1 MQLDPSKY
9 GGMVSGFSK
18 VIAEE
23 GAGALL
29 TGLGPTAVGYF
40 IQGWFKFGGVE
51 YFKINAAQSMTER
64 EAWNN
69 RNTIYLGSAAVA
81 EFIADVFLC
90 PLEATRIRLVS
101 NPTYAPSTISA
112 MAKMASEEGIIS
124 GFYSGFGPI
133 LAKQVPSANITA
145 GVSHSA
151 SGLST
156 NVTFSYVDF
165 GGSPSGGGGS
175 KP

>member
-64 EAWNN
+64 EAWDN

-101 NPTYAPSTISA
+101 NPTYAPSTHQRHGEDGERRRHHQRFLLWFRS
-112 MAKMASEEGIIS
+112 
-124 GFYSGFGPI
+124 
-133 LAKQVPSANITA
+133 
-145 GVSHSA
+145 
-151 SGLST
+151 
-156 NVTFSYVDF
+156 DF
-165 GGSPSGGGGS
+165 GQASAVHHGQVRRPRARRRSHLRVHGQVSQGMHEL
-175 KP
+175 

>member
-81 EFIADVFLC
+81 EFIA
-90 PLEATRIRLVS
+90 EAKTSVWCELR
-101 NPTYAPSTISA
+101 
-112 MAKMASEEGIIS
+112 
-124 GFYSGFGPI
+124 
-133 LAKQVPSANITA
+133 AN
-145 GVSHSA
+145 SSC
-151 SGLST
+151 T
-156 NVTFSYVDF
+156 NSRMPDMQPM
-165 GGSPSGGGGS
+165 S
-175 KP
+175 